1 MPGVPALSSKEM
13 AELDRRL
20 VEDFRIDLSMM
31 MENAGRSV
39 ATQARTMMG
48 RVEGKKILVMAG
60 KGNNGGGGVVS
71 ARNLHELGGC
81 ADGCLATPAH
91 ELEEL
96 SLLPV
101 EDLRKIGG

>member
-13 AELDRRL
+13 TELDRRL

-60 KGNNGGGGVVS
+60 KGNNGGGGMVGGRDLHHGGAPGNGGVAKPARELKQS
-71 ARNLHELGGC
+71 AAR
-81 ADGCLATPAH
+81 
-91 ELEEL
+91 
-96 SLLPV
+96 
-101 EDLRKIGG
+101 